1 MQKLKEKNNSFIRT
15 IASAVLLYMILMI
28 IILSAIWWNTR
39 NTLESAAGATLS
51 QAKEISDYE
60 IEEVLKANEQ
70 ALAVV
75 LQDNA
80 DISAFKNGT
89 DVQKAIAQ
97 QNMLQTIWKIVNRE
111 IIIQDRLSFMQ
122 IIVHIVMRQIRELLY
137 PLLMIQGMYL

>member
-15 IASAVLLYMILMI
+15 IESAVLLYMILMI

-39 NTLESAAGATLS
+39 TTLESAAGATLL

-89 DVQKAIAQ
+89 DVQRAI
-97 QNMLQTIWKIVNRE
+97 
-111 IIIQDRLSFMQ
+111 
-122 IIVHIVMRQIRELLY
+122 
-137 PLLMIQGMYL
+137 P